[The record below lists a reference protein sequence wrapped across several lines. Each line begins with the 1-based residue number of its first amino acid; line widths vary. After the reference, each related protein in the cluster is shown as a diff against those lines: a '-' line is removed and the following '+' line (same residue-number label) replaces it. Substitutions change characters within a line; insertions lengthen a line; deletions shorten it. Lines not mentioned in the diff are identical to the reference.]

1 MPLPYGAP
9 PVETGTGT
17 TVLVLGT
24 ITGSEVGDA
33 ALPWLAEV
41 MGSEPPFL
49 EPPLL
54 EPELAPVAAALS
66 V

>member
-9 PVETGTGT
+9 PEETGTGT

-24 ITGSEVGDA
+24 ITTSEVGDA
-33 ALPWLAEV
+33 VLPWLAEV
-41 MGSEPPFL
+41 MAPE
-49 EPPLL
+49 PLL
-54 EPELAPVAAALS
+54 SEPELAPVAAAVS